1 MANAGDMEDVD
12 AYLDRLGAAEEGG
25 SLADLEHFALSL
37 EKLFAAPDPA
47 ASERLQVMTIHKAKG
62 LEFDTVIVPGLG
74 AAGRGDERKLFV
86 WMERAAAAS
95 RDDVEFLLSPL
106 DAAGSDTDAIYRYIR
121 ALDRDKDALQ
131 DARLLYVAATRARRA
146 LHLVGD
152 VRWDARADVPCAP
165 RREALLHHLWPVVE
179 RHFAVRRGP
188 QDEAAVTEL
197 PAPVADTLQR
207 LKERALEFEAPASV
221 AWQPPVLPRAPG
233 EGLEFSWAGE
243 TARHAGTVVHRWLQR
258 IAGEGLEHWDAERV
272 ERLRPAF
279 RRALAARGVNE
290 ADLEAASLRVAAALR
305 GSLEDERARWIL
317 GPHDDARTEHRLTL
331 SAGGRV
337 RAVAIDRM
345 FRHEGALW
353 IIDYKTSTHEGGALE
368 PFLDRELER
377 YRPQLEGYRAA
388 FAHEPVRLGLY
399 FPLVKGWREWS

>member
-1 MANAGDMEDVD
+1 
-12 AYLDRLGAAEEGG
+12 
-25 SLADLEHFALSL
+25 
-37 EKLFAAPDPA
+37 
-47 ASERLQVMTIHKAKG
+47 
-62 LEFDTVIVPGLG
+62 
-74 AAGRGDERKLFV
+74 
-86 WMERAAAAS
+86 
-95 RDDVEFLLSPL
+95 
-106 DAAGSDTDAIYRYIR
+106 
-121 ALDRDKDALQ
+121 
-131 DARLLYVAATRARRA
+131 
-146 LHLVGD
+146 
-152 VRWDARADVPCAP
+152 
-165 RREALLHHLWPVVE
+165 
-179 RHFAVRRGP
+179 
-188 QDEAAVTEL
+188 
-197 PAPVADTLQR
+197 
-207 LKERALEFEAPASV
+207 
-221 AWQPPVLPRAPG
+221 VLPRAPG